1 MRISGP
7 NVSELTRRHFRG
19 QHPPVPHVA
28 TYGEVVDERGEL
40 IDRGLALLSL
50 APHSYTGED
59 TLELHVHGSPL
70 VTREL
75 LRAVIASG
83 ARLAHPGE
91 FTKRAF
97 LNGKLDLHAA
107 SAVADL
113 ISAEH
118 RSAARA
124 AVANMDSALA
134 REVRCI
140 RDLLASILEELAAS
154 IDFSDEVAEPDRSRI
169 ASALSEI
176 ESALNGLIANAE
188 VGRLVREG
196 LDVAIV
202 GPPNAG
208 KSSLLNALLG
218 EERAIVSEIPGTTRD
233 TIEEA
238 IVIGGVL
245 VRLTDTAGVRNSVES
260 LEAEGIERTRRAL
273 AGARLAIVVI
283 DASQSLDDA
292 LSRVL
297 AAIGGIDR
305 IVFFNKADLGE
316 VAYRS
321 RPATFADAILGSV
334 FDSATLA
341 TIREA
346 IAQRGWGAHEPDL
359 QRPTLAAA
367 HELDAV
373 ASALAKLRHA
383 QETLSEQMPI
393 DLIAPDL
400 QNAFAVLG
408 KLTGDTVTEELLDG
422 IFSRFCIGK

>member
-1 MRISGP
+1 M
-7 NVSELTRRHFRG
+7 
-19 QHPPVPHVA
+19 PHVA

-400 QNAFAVLG
+400 QNAFASLG

>member
-400 QNAFAVLG
+400 QNAFASLG

>member
-1 MRISGP
+1 M
-7 NVSELTRRHFRG
+7 
-19 QHPPVPHVA
+19 
-28 TYGEVVDERGEL
+28 
-40 IDRGLALLSL
+40 IDRGLALLSV

-83 ARLAHPGE
+83 ARLAHAGE

-107 SAVADL
+107 SSVADL

-124 AVANMDSALA
+124 AIANMDSALA
-134 REVRCI
+134 RDVRRI
-140 RDLLASILEELAAS
+140 RDLLAKILEELAAS
-154 IDFSDEVAEPDRSRI
+154 IDFSDEVAEPDRSRV
-169 ASALSEI
+169 SSTLSEV
-176 ESALNGLIANAE
+176 ERNLNSLIANAE

-245 VRLTDTAGVRNSVES
+245 VRLTDTAGVRNSAGS
-260 LEAEGIERTRRAL
+260 IEAAGIERTRRAL

-283 DASQSLDDA
+283 DASEPLNDA
-292 LSRVL
+292 VFDMI
-297 AAIGGIDR
+297 AATDGTDR
-305 IVFFNKADLGE
+305 ILYFNKADLGE
-316 VAYRS
+316 VAYRD
-321 RPATFADAILGSV
+321 RPTELSEAILGSV
-334 FDSATLA
+334 FDRSTLT

-346 IAQRGWGAHEPDL
+346 IARRGWGAREPDL

-373 ASALAKLRHA
+373 ASALVALRHA
-383 QETLSEQMPI
+383 QATLAEQMPM

-400 QNAFAVLG
+400 QSAFASLG

>member
-1 MRISGP
+1 M
-7 NVSELTRRHFRG
+7 
-19 QHPPVPHVA
+19 PHVA

-107 SAVADL
+107 SSVADL

-169 ASALSEI
+169 APALSEI

-273 AGARLAIVVI
+273 AGARLAIAVI

-292 LSRVL
+292 VSRVL

-400 QNAFAVLG
+400 QNAFASLG

>member
-1 MRISGP
+1 M
-7 NVSELTRRHFRG
+7 
-19 QHPPVPHVA
+19 PHVA

-292 LSRVL
+292 VSRVL